1 MLPYDAPSAA
11 PAPRRQIRDA
21 HAGFALQAFDVM
33 DWMITLVFS
42 QPSDRI
48 ACSPNR
54 AAAPV
59 RSRSVGGAVKRDV
72 LVTVPQSRSELSRV
86 LFVSFRI
93 LLLVCLLCAQ
103 AFVRLHAQTPADENK
118 SKDDTKKEE
127 AKKEEAKEDPK
138 KDEDLKK
145 EDAKKEEAAADDS
158 KFDDVRKNTRG
169 KPFKPGGRLHIDVDM
184 ALVNVTVTD
193 PYNRLVTGLD
203 PDNFRVFEDNIEQE
217 VVTFS
222 SEDVPISIGVIFDF
236 SGSMSN
242 KVGKAREAALQF
254 FKTAN
259 PQDEFFLVS
268 FNERAELTSSF
279 TNSVEDLQSRLMLT
293 SPKGRTALLDAI
305 YLGLSQM
312 RGAHNAKR
320 ALLILSDGGDNH
332 SRYNENDIKRLVREA
347 DTQLYAIGIFD
358 PLGNR
363 NRTPEE
369 LNGPTLLSEITEL
382 TGGRVFAVEHLNDLP
397 DIATKIGMELR
408 NQYVLG
414 YKPSNHIH
422 DARWRKIK
430 VKLRAPKGL
439 PPLSVYSKT
448 GYYAPAH

>member
-1 MLPYDAPSAA
+1 MNNFYPGEENLTLQTFDFIVYRRGLAFPNPGVIIIS
-11 PAPRRQIRDA
+11 PRGPPGRP
-21 HAGFALQAFDVM
+21 GE
-33 DWMITLVFS
+33 
-42 QPSDRI
+42 
-48 ACSPNR
+48 
-54 AAAPV
+54 
-59 RSRSVGGAVKRDV
+59 GGAVKRAV
-72 LVTVPQSRSELSRV
+72 CETRV
-86 LFVSFRI
+86 LFVPAI
-93 LLLVCLLCAQ
+93 PHLLAGVLIVCLAYPLCAQ
-103 AFVRLHAQTPADENK
+103 ETPKDLVPPDGQTTPVRLDNLARNTPA
-118 SKDDTKKEE
+118 
-127 AKKEEAKEDPK
+127 
-138 KDEDLKK
+138 
-145 EDAKKEEAAADDS
+145 
-158 KFDDVRKNTRG
+158 VRIIPG
-169 KPFKPGGRLHIDVDM
+169 KIIRTDVDL

-203 PDNFRVFEDNIEQE
+203 SDNFRVFEDNVEQE
-217 VVTFS
+217 VVSFS

-242 KVGKAREAALQF
+242 KVDKARDAALEF

-268 FNERAELTSSF
+268 FNERAELTSTF

-293 SPKGRTALLDAI
+293 APHGRTALLDAI

-347 DTQLYAIGIFD
+347 DTQLYAVGIFD
-358 PLGNR
+358 PFGYR
-363 NRTPEE
+363 NRSPEE
-369 LNGPTLLSEITEL
+369 LNGPSLLGEITEL

-397 DIATKIGMELR
+397 DIASKIGMELR

-414 YKPSNHIH
+414 YRPSNHVH

-439 PPLSVYSKT
+439 PPLSVYAKT